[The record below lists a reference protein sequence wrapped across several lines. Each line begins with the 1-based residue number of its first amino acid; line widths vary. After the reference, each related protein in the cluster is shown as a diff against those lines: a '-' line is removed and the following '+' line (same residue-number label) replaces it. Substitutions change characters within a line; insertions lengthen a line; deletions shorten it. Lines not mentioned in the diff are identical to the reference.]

1 MLFVN
6 LCLIVFK
13 HILFILLIAFT
24 LLYFVGMVFLNGIE
38 GGWMMAAAFAEPE
51 DFPLFCVRSANRTA
65 KCRLVR
71 YLNHKEQK
79 NIKTDYHA

>member
-1 MLFVN
+1 ML
-6 LCLIVFK
+6 
-13 HILFILLIAFT
+13 ILAPICRER
-24 LLYFVGMVFLNGIE
+24 GRDRWRK
-38 GGWMMAAAFAEPE
+38 GGLAVAAAFAEPE